1 MSLVDIATMMASCS
15 RIQTHQK
22 VCAFEFV
29 RRCVLILASGKKEL
43 WGIHSVTAR

>member
-1 MSLVDIATMMASCS
+1 MSLVDIATMMASCG

-29 RRCVLILASGKKEL
+29 RCCVFILAGEKREL
-43 WGIHSVTAR
+43 